1 VTRGALTGA
10 VVISPAAVTAPTDVS
25 AARRWSML
33 GAATFAQGASAA
45 TVHGPAFLIPVLH
58 DRLGLTL
65 AEAGLMASAPLVG
78 MMLALLGWGLVV
90 DRRGERFALLAGL
103 GLATAASA
111 VAALS
116 GGVVA
121 IGLAL
126 LVAGTGSA
134 ATAAA
139 TGRTVVGWFPAG
151 RRGLAMGIRQM
162 AQPLGVGLGAAT
174 IAVIAEEHGIGAALW
189 LPTAGTAIG
198 MLLVAL
204 VVLDPPRPA
213 ATAERTASP
222 YRADTFLVRLHVA
235 SVLLIV
241 PQFLVWTFA
250 LTWLIDD
257 LGWAAGLAGTAVLV
271 SQLLGAT
278 ARVGSGWLSDRVGSR
293 MRPMRWV
300 ALAAAATMLALGA
313 AAALPGT
320 VAAVTAVLLMGLASA
335 VTVADNGL
343 AFTAV
348 AERAGPYWSG
358 RALAVQN
365 TAQHVVA
372 ATVPPVAGLVI
383 AWWGY
388 GAAFALCAVLPLVA
402 ARVTPV
408 ADEAAVG

>member
-1 VTRGALTGA
+1 MVTT
-10 VVISPAAVTAPTDVS
+10 PADVTAPTDVS
-25 AARRWSML
+25 SARRWSML
-33 GAATFAQGASAA
+33 GAATFAQGASSA

-58 DRLGLTL
+58 DRLGLSL
-65 AEAGLMASAPLVG
+65 AEAGLVASAPLAG
-78 MMLALLGWGLVV
+78 MMIALLGWGMVV
-90 DRRGERFALLAGL
+90 DRRGERFALLSGL
-103 GLATAASA
+103 GLATVACGAAA
-111 VAALS
+111 TV

-121 IGLAL
+121 TGAAL
-126 LVAGTGSA
+126 LVAGMGSA

-174 IAVIAEEHGIGAALW
+174 IAVIAEAHGIGTALW
-189 LPTAGTAIG
+189 VPTVGTALG
-198 MLLVAL
+198 ALLVAL
-204 VVLDPPRPA
+204 IVLDPPRPA

-222 YRADTFLVRLHVA
+222 YRSDTFLLRLHVA

-257 LGWAAGLAGTAVLV
+257 LGWAAGIAGTAVLV
-271 SQLLGAT
+271 SQLLGAA
-278 ARVGSGWLSDRVGSR
+278 ARVGSGWVSDRVGSR

-300 ALAAAATMLALGA
+300 ALGAAATMLALGA

-320 VAAVTAVLLMGLASA
+320 VAAAGAVLLMGLASA

-372 ATVPPVAGLVI
+372 AMVPPVAGVVI
-383 AWWGY
+383 ALWGY
-388 GAAFALCAVLPLVA
+388 GAAFALCAALPLVA

-408 ADEAAVG
+408 AEEHDVG